1 MLGGWAI
8 SEADSGE
15 VHGGTCAGGE
25 CVGVDVGGGDREGEG
40 EGGGM
45 STGSRSGPSSDINI
59 CRRRSVYVSELSVPE
74 RSEPLEL
81 PAEESGEEDE
91 QSTGKDDM
99 MPTYR
104 S

>member
-1 MLGGWAI
+1 M
-8 SEADSGE
+8 
-15 VHGGTCAGGE
+15 HGGTCASGE

-40 EGGGM
+40 EGEGGEM

-59 CRRRSVYVSELSVPE
+59 CKRRSVYVSELSVPE
-74 RSEPLEL
+74 MSGPVEL
-81 PAEESGEEDE
+81 PAERGEEEDE